1 MVYKQVKIDITKKQ
15 LEQACKGK
23 PVRFAKDQ
31 IGSGSHYL
39 SLHPMNVKVVEKAA
53 MKGTGCVLHMAPGE
67 LMTTA
72 DAMKG
77 SGFFDS
83 VWSFLKSNATPL
95 LDIVQNVAKPF
106 VGEDIA
112 NAGRDLVRN
121 ITGKGVKKTTK
132 ASRKAMLQG
141 KGLYMS

>member
-1 MVYKQVKIDITKKQ
+1 
-15 LEQACKGK
+15 
-23 PVRFAKDQ
+23 
-31 IGSGSHYL
+31 
-39 SLHPMNVKVVEKAA
+39 MNVKVVEKAA

-83 VWSFLKSNATPL
+83 VWSFLKTNATPL
-95 LDIVQNVAKPF
+95 LDVVKNVAEPF
-106 VGEDIA
+106 VGKDIA

-121 ITGKGVKKTTK
+121 ITGKGVAAKKNK
-132 ASRKAMLQG
+132 ADRKAMLTA

>member
-67 LMTTA
+67 LMQTA

-83 VWSFLKSNATPL
+83 VWSFLKTNATPL
-95 LDIVQNVAKPF
+95 LDIVQNVAKPL